1 MVLKA
6 AITGLGRIASL
17 LESDSLREKPCT
29 HAGAIRANPGL
40 FLCAGSDIDEERR
53 RLFAETWKV
62 PVYADTE
69 TMLLKERPHILHI
82 ATHPDSHWHYCSLA
96 AQYGVSV
103 AVCEKPLAD
112 TLGRAK
118 KIAALH
124 ESGRITVI
132 TNHERRYAA
141 DYALARKI
149 LAGDDAAAATGARL
163 GPVTG
168 VRGKLYVGKT
178 RRLLDVLWHD
188 GTHLADAAM
197 FLTGAVLKHR
207 KTIGSLTRRSGT
219 AYLFGHLKNPTV
231 PVSSGRREAGNGQRD
246 TGDGQLD
253 TGDKQHTADALPFLL
268 EVGAGRDHLVFELEF
283 SCERGKLVIGN
294 GIFEVWESR
303 ESPYAEG
310 FKSLVKC
317 EEGFAGPSGYF
328 SNMAADALACAERRV
343 SAVHQKTNAPDT
355 HGAQG
360 LAGGSPLSSAA
371 DGLRVIR
378 YLRSVKA
385 WR

>member
-1 MVLKA
+1 MVLKT
-6 AITGLGRIASL
+6 AIIGLGRIASL
-17 LESDSLREKPCT
+17 LEEDSLREKPCT

-62 PVYADTE
+62 PAYADAE
-69 TMLLKERPHILHI
+69 TMLLKERPHILHV
-82 ATHPDSHWHYCSLA
+82 ATHPDSHWQYCSLA

-103 AVCEKPLAD
+103 VVCEKPLAD
-112 TLGRAK
+112 TLGKAK

-149 LAGDDAAAATGARL
+149 LAGGDSSAQTAAL
-163 GPVTG
+163 GPLTG
-168 VRGKLYVGKT
+168 VWGKLYVGKT

-197 FLTGAVLKHR
+197 YLTGAVLKHR
-207 KTIGSLTRRSGT
+207 KTIGSLTKHSGT

-231 PVSSGRREAGNGQRD
+231 PVSPPD
-246 TGDGQLD
+246 T
-253 TGDKQHTADALPFLL
+253 LPFLL
-268 EVGAGRDHLVFELEF
+268 EVGAGRDHMVFELEF

-310 FKSLVKC
+310 FRSLVKC
-317 EEGFAGPSGYF
+317 DEGFTGPTGYF
-328 SNMAADALACAERRV
+328 SNMVGDALACAAHRV
-343 SAVHQKTNAPDT
+343 SAVPGTQKSGA
-355 HGAQG
+355 HGEPR
-360 LAGGSPLSSAA
+360 LAVGTPLSSAV

-378 YLRSVKA
+378 YLRSVRA

>member
-1 MVLKA
+1 MVYKA

-29 HAGAIRANPGL
+29 HAGAITANPGL
-40 FLCAGSDIDEERR
+40 FLCAGADSAEDRR
-53 RLFAETWKV
+53 QLFAETWKV

-103 AVCEKPLAD
+103 VVCEKPLAD

-149 LAGDDAAAATGARL
+149 LAGGDTAALAATGAKTTAGAKSAAAAKVAAGATL
-163 GPVTG
+163 GPVTS

-197 FLTGAVLKHR
+197 FLTGAVLKHH

-219 AYLFGHLKNPTV
+219 AYLLGHLKNPTV
-231 PVSSGRREAGNGQRD
+231 PMSSVRRTAGDGQRD
-246 TGDGQLD
+246 A
-253 TGDKQHTADALPFLL
+253 GDKQHTADALPFLL

-317 EEGFAGPSGYF
+317 KDGFTGPTGYF
-328 SNMAADALACAERRV
+328 SNMAADALACA
-343 SAVHQKTNAPDT
+343 AALQKP
-355 HGAQG
+355 
-360 LAGGSPLSSAA
+360 GGDKPIPLSSAA

-378 YLRSVKA
+378 YLRSIKA